1 MQSPASIQ
9 SLLLVQP
16 PETGG
21 QSQAVQEIWI
31 MIKKRNYSDGFRK
44 RIVLEI
50 MSGQTS
56 MVQIAKRENISTVT
70 LAKWRDEMNTGGFQS
85 ENKTEIELRKRIKE
99 LEGALADIA
108 LENHILKKTEEIT
121 RELKRKGNLSGAFSE
136 LSSGSKK
143 VAKCSG

>member
-1 MQSPASIQ
+1 
-9 SLLLVQP
+9 
-16 PETGG
+16 
-21 QSQAVQEIWI
+21 
-31 MIKKRNYSDGFRK
+31 MIKNRNYSDGFRK

-56 MVQIAKRENISTVT
+56 MVQIAKREDISTVT

-85 ENKTEIELRKRIKE
+85 ENRTEIELRKRIKE

-121 RELKRKGNLSGAFSE
+121 RELKLKGNLSGAFSGPN
-136 LSSGSKK
+136 SGSRK
-143 VAKCSG
+143 VAKRSG